1 MTVVSNFLLFQAGWF
16 ACVIGAAQGQPW
28 AGSLIA
34 LAIVAGHL
42 ARAAHPRGELALVL
56 MAALIGAL
64 WDSALAATGWIA
76 FVSGQWVAGTAPHWM
91 IALWMI
97 FATTLNVSL
106 AWLKHRLLLA
116 ALAGSIG
123 GPLAYFGGAKLGALE
138 FVAPAPAL
146 TALAIG
152 WGLLTPV
159 LLLLA
164 RRFDGYG
171 LRRMPAVHGEAG
183 HA

>member
-1 MTVVSNFLLFQAGWF
+1 MTVICNLLLFQAGWF

-34 LAIVAGHL
+34 LAIVGGHL
-42 ARAAHPRGELALVL
+42 ARAACPRRELALVL
-56 MAALIGAL
+56 LAALIGAL

-106 AWLKHRLLLA
+106 AWLKDRLPVA

-138 FVAPAPAL
+138 FVAPVPAL
-146 TALAIG
+146 IALAVA
-152 WGLLTPV
+152 WGLLTP
-159 LLLLA
+159 LLLVLA

-171 LRRMPAVHGEAG
+171 LRRMPAIHGEAD

>member
-16 ACVIGAAQGQPW
+16 ACVIGAAQDAPW

-34 LAIVAGHL
+34 LAIVGGHL
-42 ARAAHPRGELALVL
+42 ARAAHPQRELALVL
-56 MAALIGAL
+56 LAGLIGAL

-76 FVSGQWVAGTAPHWM
+76 FASGQWVPATAPHWM
-91 IALWMI
+91 VALWMI

-106 AWLKHRLLLA
+106 AWLKQRLLIA

-138 FVAPAPAL
+138 FVAPVPAL
-146 TALAIG
+146 IALAVG
-152 WGLLTPV
+152 WGLLTP
-159 LLLLA
+159 LLLMLA
-164 RRFDGYG
+164 RRFDGYT
-171 LRRMPAVHGEAG
+171 LRRMAAIHREAG